1 MDNIRQ
7 ILQQIDQL
15 SFRDKMKL
23 TTRLLEDYL
32 NKIPAKT
39 EYERMNSSQAD
50 EKLPLESAIQN
61 MINQSNEKLVEEGR
75 IGSGYPKL
83 DKFTNG
89 FQNGSLTI
97 VGSRMN
103 KRTEFSLNIVKNIL
117 NAGHAVGFVST
128 DFSPDQLARQMLQL
142 YSGVTAF
149 KPLKEIDSEK
159 LRLAKST
166 IEELPFHFKT
176 FNRHFPLIQE
186 VLQVC
191 HTMVTSNN
199 IKALFIDPL
208 QQIQSGLTEIP
219 DSIEF
224 ELDYIVTELKKFAR
238 EYEIPVILTSALSG
252 EADKRLGDKR
262 PFLSDIKGTN
272 IIEEMAD
279 NILLLNKPSAYGLIE
294 DEEGNDLKEL
304 TEVIVAKSMNGNT
317 GRVYYRYQ
325 ADSMILEEDIVK
337 TID

>member
-15 SFRDKMKL
+15 SFRDKMRL

-32 NKIPAKT
+32 REIPAKT
-39 EYERMNSSQAD
+39 EFDRMDAYQAD
-50 EKLPLESAIQN
+50 EMLPLESTIQN

-75 IGSGYPKL
+75 ISSGYPKL

-89 FQNGSLTI
+89 FPNGSLTI

-103 KRTEFSLNIVKNIL
+103 KRTEFSLNIVRNIL
-117 NAGHAVGFVST
+117 NSGHAVGFVT
-128 DFSPDQLARQMLQL
+128 ADFTPDRLARQMLQL
-142 YSGVTAF
+142 YSGVTMF
-149 KPLKEIDSEK
+149 KPLKEDDSEK
-159 LRLAKST
+159 LHLAKST

-191 HTMVTSNN
+191 HKMVTSNN

-219 DSIEF
+219 ESMEF
-224 ELDYIVTELKKFAR
+224 ESDYILTELKKFAR
-238 EYEIPVILTSALSG
+238 EYEIPVILTSALSR
-252 EADKRLGDKR
+252 EADKRSGDKR
-262 PFLSDIKGTN
+262 PVLSDIRGTN
-272 IIEEMAD
+272 IVEEIAD

-294 DEEGNDLKEL
+294 DEEGNDLKDL

-325 ADSMILEEDIVK
+325 ADSMIQEEDIVK